1 MTIFSL
7 LLATVI
13 SAGTVPRQPKFSMF
27 ASDIVEAAKTSG
39 HTVSATVS
47 KLKAVGITGFDAEY
61 CGKEIAELKAAGL
74 EPVNF
79 YGFMKFLAQ
88 DGGKAQSAAFLAAT
102 VRHGVKRIMIVPDEF
117 SDGGDRE
124 SEYAKMRDGMKALV
138 SAAKENGII
147 ATIEDFG
154 NPKNPCSEV
163 KYLRRFFRDIPDL
176 CFALDS
182 GNLHY
187 ADRGEDIVALAKE
200 LGKSRIRHVHL
211 KDFKAPHSREYVT
224 LGAGAVPNEAVVGF
238 VDGFGYDGW
247 YTLENPVGHNLLA
260 DAIRQHEVVM
270 RWCKSWRSPD
280 YEPGVYRNAR
290 ERAANSLKYS
300 WAPNRFLEKI
310 VAGKL
315 VCGGYLEL
323 GDPVVAEAAGLA
335 GLDSVWIDAEHHPYS
350 IRDLMLIDVALKGTG
365 CASLV
370 RVRSHD
376 PEYLK
381 QLLDIGIDGIIVPM
395 VNSVEEAKA
404 VITACRYPQAGGK
417 RGVCVSR
424 QNGYG
429 KLSLYDYLKRS
440 ETAPFIC
447 IEFEHVDALRDV
459 DEILA
464 LDGYDAVMV
473 GTCDLS
479 CSMNSL
485 KLAGAPEQH
494 TRVKEIARK
503 ARAAGKLFYALST
516 DWLKELDGQA
526 DIVDGAADLSSF
538 TTAIG
543 DFIKE
548 YNK

>member
-1 MTIFSL
+1 MSVIAL
-7 LLATVI
+7 LLATILPVGI
-13 SAGTVPRQPKFSMF
+13 VPSQPRFSMF
-27 ASDIVEAAKTSG
+27 ATDIVDAAKTSG
-39 HTVSATVS
+39 HTLEATVS
-47 KLKAVGITGFDAEY
+47 KLKAVGVTGFDAQY
-61 CGKEIAELKAAGL
+61 CGTAIDALERAGL
-74 EPVNF
+74 EPINF
-79 YGFMKFLAQ
+79 YGFMKFLAP
-88 DGGKAQSAAFLAAT
+88 DGGKAQSEAFLAAA
-102 VRHGVKRIMIVPDEF
+102 VKHGVKRIMIVPDEF
-117 SDGGDRE
+117 TEGGDRE
-124 SEYAKMRDGMKALV
+124 KEYERIRDGVKKLV
-138 SAAKENGII
+138 AMAKEAGIVSM
-147 ATIEDFG
+147 IEDFG
-154 NPKNPCSEV
+154 SPTNPCSEI
-163 KYLRRFFRDIPDL
+163 KYLKRFLQDIPDL
-176 CFALDS
+176 YFALDS

-187 ADRGEDIVALAKE
+187 ADRGEDIVAFAKE
-200 LGKSRIRHVHL
+200 MGKERIRHVHL
-211 KDFKAPHSREYVT
+211 KDFKAVHSREYVS
-224 LGAGAVPNEAVVGF
+224 LGTGAVPNEAVVKF
-238 VDGFGYDGW
+238 VDSFGYDGW
-247 YTLENPVGHNLLA
+247 YTLENPVGENLLA
-260 DAIRQHEVVM
+260 DAIRQHEMVM
-270 RWCKSWRSPD
+270 RWCTSHRSPD

-290 ERAANSLKYS
+290 ERAANSLKYA

-315 VCGGYLEL
+315 VLSSYLEL

-350 IRDLMLIDVALKGTG
+350 IRDLMLIDIALKGTG

-404 VITACRYPQAGGK
+404 VIRACRYPQGGGM

-424 QNGYG
+424 QSGYG
-429 KLSLYDYLKRS
+429 KIPLYDYMKRS

-485 KLAGAPEQH
+485 KLAGTPEQH
-494 TRVKEIARK
+494 ARVKEIARK
-503 ARAAGKLFYALST
+503 ARAAGKLFYALSRS
-516 DWLKELDGQA
+516 WLKELDGQA
-526 DIVDGAADLSSF
+526 DIVDGPSDLGTF
-538 TTAIG
+538 TSAIQ
-543 DFIKE
+543 DFLKE
-548 YNK
+548 NGN